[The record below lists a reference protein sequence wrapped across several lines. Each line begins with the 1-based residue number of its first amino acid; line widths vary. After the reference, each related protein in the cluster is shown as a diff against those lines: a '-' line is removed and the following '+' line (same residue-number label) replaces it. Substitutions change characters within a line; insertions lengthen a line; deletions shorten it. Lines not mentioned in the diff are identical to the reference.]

1 MVKKLVVIAISILV
15 VGLLA
20 PATVVSAGATDA
32 TTAQTECEYP
42 LQVTDDTGAEIELD
56 EAPERVVTLMPSDA
70 QTAFEIGAA
79 DRVVGMPVG
88 PATDHLDVDG
98 QEDITEEDG
107 FTVDT
112 ERVVALEPDVV
123 IAANAAEDQLIE
135 QLRDLGLTVYQF
147 SAAESIDDV
156 TDNVELTGQLTDE
169 CEGAERTVDWM
180 DDRLDLLASAVE
192 DEEAPLT
199 YYEMGGGFTAGAD
212 TFQDELMTTAGL
224 ENLAAEA
231 GIQSWDIITDEVV
244 ADLDPEW
251 FLYSEGP
258 DGESPIPDGLDET
271 TAAQEGNDVVV
282 DANQFSQP
290 APGVVFAVE
299 DIVETVHPDA
309 YDDIAEDLETVDV
322 EYESADADSDGDD
335 DADATE
341 GADDSDDD
349 ADATEGADDSD
360 DALPGFGVPV
370 AIGALVL
377 SIALARRNQ

>member
-1 MVKKLVVIAISILV
+1 MLNRLVVIAVTVLV

-20 PATVVSAGATDA
+20 PATVASAGAADA
-32 TTAQTECEYP
+32 STAATECEYP
-42 LQVTDDTGAEIELD
+42 LEVTDDTGTEIELD

-88 PATDHLDVDG
+88 PATDHLDIDG

-112 ERVVALEPDVV
+112 EQVVALEPDVV
-123 IAANAAEDQLIE
+123 IAANAAEDQLID
-135 QLRDLGLTVYQF
+135 QLRDLDLTVYQF
-147 SAAESIDDV
+147 STAESIDDV
-156 TDNVELTGQLTDE
+156 TENVLLTGQLTDE
-169 CEGAERTVDWM
+169 CDGAERTADWM

-212 TFQDELMTTAGL
+212 TFQNELMTTAGL
-224 ENLAAEA
+224 ANLADEA
-231 GIQSWDIITDEVV
+231 GIQGWDIISDEVV

-251 FLYSEGP
+251 FLYSEDP
-258 DGESPIPDGLDET
+258 DGESPIPGGLDET
-271 TAAQEGNDVVV
+271 TAAEEGNDVVV

-290 APGVVFAVE
+290 APAVVYAVE

-309 YDDIAEDLETVDV
+309 YGEIADDLETLDS
-322 EYESADADSDGDD
+322 EYESDDADSEGD
-335 DADATE
+335 DAD
-341 GADDSDDD
+341 
-349 ADATEGADDSD
+349 ADDSD
-360 DALPGFGVPV
+360 DALSGFGVPV

-377 SIALARRNQ
+377 SIALISRNQ